1 VRDAGYEVRVLSRR
15 RHNAEDGIQSVTGDL
30 ASGEGIKAAVEGPRS
45 SVLDMAGPKAYSAAG
60 LLRGYLRAT
69 QRRRPMIRV
78 WLSGKAARAFR
89 TGANL
94 APWRAVDH
102 QSWEEFLAER
112 VSSNGDTV
120 HLKE

>member
-1 VRDAGYEVRVLSRR
+1 MRRETGECGHHDVGRYGQAQVDAGEVADRLT
-15 RHNAEDGIQSVTGDL
+15 EL
-30 ASGEGIKAAVEGPRS
+30 ALGTPAGLVP
-45 SVLDMAGPKAYSAAG
+45 DMAGPKAYSAAG

-94 APWRAVDH
+94 APWRAVGH

-112 VSSNGDTV
+112 VSSNGDTL